1 MTTCDFDNSFFIFKD
16 FIYTNV
22 TYLSCYLQQT
32 NLEPIF
38 LQGDMKV
45 CYCESPLPSQV
56 LNKAKSL
63 APIETKLAAQMA
75 EKLGSFLW
83 SVDIPLK
90 GLMECLLTTVWHPK
104 ARARNGFADVASTT
118 PTFTRTLESTQ
129 RLTCQTWPQFFI
141 PELWAIFG
149 GSKVLSKGYSHLITG
164 TQFVQISNVLS
175 GIWMSSF
182 RIPTVFYLFICVIKV
197 SVKCVRVIIFIHV
210 KLG

>member
-90 GLMECLLTTVWHPK
+90 GLMECLLTTVWSPI
-104 ARARNGFADVASTT
+104 NNS
-118 PTFTRTLESTQ
+118 
-129 RLTCQTWPQFFI
+129 
-141 PELWAIFG
+141 
-149 GSKVLSKGYSHLITG
+149 LSKYITYTALHG
-164 TQFVQISNVLS
+164 NGEELCTLFKSYLS
-175 GIWMSSF
+175 SAL
-182 RIPTVFYLFICVIKV
+182 RVYLEVNNKYR
-197 SVKCVRVIIFIHV
+197 SWIIIYR
-210 KLG
+210 LQRRCQC